1 MKKILITTSTLLAT
15 VSTALP
21 NTTTPLSTIQ
31 TRATATP
38 CKSQKRFTRAMKK
51 RIDDYFKSD
60 VYKYCSRL
68 VLSSWKGIECRWLT
82 DADTCHAAVHK
93 FGKRKELNQVDFEKQ
108 DGTDT
113 VYSLICSDL
122 ALNIQK
128 SLRHLTK

>member
-1 MKKILITTSTLLAT
+1 
-15 VSTALP
+15 
-21 NTTTPLSTIQ
+21 
-31 TRATATP
+31 
-38 CKSQKRFTRAMKK
+38 MKK